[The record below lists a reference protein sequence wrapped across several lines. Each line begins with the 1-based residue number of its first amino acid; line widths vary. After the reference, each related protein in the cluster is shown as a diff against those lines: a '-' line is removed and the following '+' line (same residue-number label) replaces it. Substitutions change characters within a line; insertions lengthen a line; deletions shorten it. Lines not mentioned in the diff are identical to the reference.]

1 MSVVVANMNL
11 DKYYHTIALKEI
23 GEVGQ
28 KKLLNSKVL
37 VIGAGGLASGVL
49 LYLASSGV
57 GHIGVMDDDK
67 VSLSNLPRQILF
79 TEDDI
84 GKYKVDVVK
93 EKLNKV
99 NKDIEVTI
107 YKERLSL
114 LNGEPL
120 FKEYD
125 LILDC
130 VDNFESKFIINDLCV
145 KLHKPFVTAGVSD
158 YKGQV
163 LTYVPGKSKRDF
175 KSLFSTLPINISQED
190 KNKDIGVF
198 PPSVGLIGNIQV
210 MEAMKYLLG
219 LNDLLIDQMLVVDPL
234 TWNIK
239 KIKLEQ

>member
-1 MSVVVANMNL
+1 MSVAVANMNL

-23 GEVGQ
+23 GEKGQ

-79 TEDDI
+79 SENDI
-84 GKYKVDVVK
+84 GKFKVEVVK
-93 EKLNKV
+93 DKLYQV
-99 NKDIEVTI
+99 NNDIEVI
-107 YKERLSL
+107 SYRQRLSL
-114 LNGEPL
+114 DNGEEL
-120 FKEYD
+120 FKQYD

-145 KLHKPFVTAGVSD
+145 KLSKPFIIAGVSD
-158 YKGQV
+158 YRGQV
-163 LTYVPGKSKRDF
+163 LTYVPGQSKRDF
-175 KSLFSTLPINISQED
+175 KSLFSELPINISEEE
-190 KNKDIGVF
+190 KAKDIGVL
-198 PPSVGLIGNIQV
+198 PTSVGLIGMI
-210 MEAMKYLLG
+210 EASEAIKYLLD
-219 LNDLLIDQMLVVDPL
+219 LNDLLIDQMLVVNPL

-239 KIKLEQ
+239 KIKLD